1 MSYGPIT
8 ILRAGEISLTSN
20 GIMLRNWTVN
30 LGGRPGEISDYQTE
44 MLVAV
49 RDHMVACFDARLMM
63 AEDGFFSDDMA
74 NSALI
79 KQIMSAP
86 ETVPA
91 PPRKVPWWRRMF
103 GA

>member
-1 MSYGPIT
+1 MSYDPII
-8 ILRAGEISLTSN
+8 ILRAGEISLTPN

-30 LGGRPGEISDYQTE
+30 LGGRPGEVSDYRAE

-49 RDHMVACFDARLMM
+49 RDHMVACFDARLML
-63 AEDGFFSDDMA
+63 ADDRFFSEDLSG
-74 NSALI
+74 SALI

-86 ETVPA
+86 ETVPM